1 MCLIH
6 FQNNLYNKLQNER
19 ATICTCNKWK
29 IQLTTFLRLNILK
42 DVSLVYFYFISS
54 RSTKLKDLFLNHSP
68 TTTLIKLGG
77 SISAVA
83 GELFKNKSLF

>member
-19 ATICTCNKWK
+19 AMICACNKWK
-29 IQLTTFLRLNILK
+29 IQLTFLRLNIDGCLF
-42 DVSLVYFYFISS
+42 YFYFISS
-54 RSTKLKDLFLNHSP
+54 RSTKLKDLFYHSP
-68 TTTLIKLGG
+68 TTPLIKRGG

-83 GELFKNKSLF
+83 GE